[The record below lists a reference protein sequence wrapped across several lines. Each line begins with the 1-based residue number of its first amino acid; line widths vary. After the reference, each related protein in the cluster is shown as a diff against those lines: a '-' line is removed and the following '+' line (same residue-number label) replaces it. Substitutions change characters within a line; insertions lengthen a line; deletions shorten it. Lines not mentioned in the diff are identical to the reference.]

1 MCLCGAGDGCRDMNN
16 LLMMRA
22 RFLFEYPVSMSAG
35 SGGLGVMSGKPENW
49 ENAGNAGKIIKIS
62 ICILIFME

>member
-1 MCLCGAGDGCRDMNN
+1 MCLCGAGDGCRDNEGSFPIRISGFN
-16 LLMMRA
+16 
-22 RFLFEYPVSMSAG
+22 VAG

>member
-16 LLMMRA
+16 LLMMGA
-22 RFLFEYPVSMSAG
+22 RFLISGFNVAG